1 MKCSLG
7 KPESQQ
13 QLKTKQQLSPSL
25 FPQQLSP
32 SFFPAKVETVNC
44 YNLTRLRLT

>member
-7 KPESQQ
+7 KPEFQQ